1 MESYALKKRNPSPV
15 SAKLEVSMHDITRR
29 SALKLTMAAAATLGG
44 IAGMGLSQHA
54 MAEETGRINVS
65 DHQRPSFGSLSAY
78 IYPSFYEEQY
88 GEGAQGQTYD
98 AFYLGD
104 DFFAVATHYE
114 VDGTNG
120 ITSEEEL
127 EGAVNTYLLNDDFIL
142 SAPIEKSDSYG
153 FQRVESTGDSGA
165 PFIAY
170 QAGPY
175 VSSSD
180 SSTTYLMSYAFCG
193 QGGELLVISSCSPWG
208 VESLSGPGTYCVTG
222 SVDCVTGEPSSLQAP
237 STGTGTGSTPG
248 TDSAAVIC
256 NQHIDTEE
264 GDKAYAFQWD
274 TEQYFLTVDG
284 GYRTVKHLFLTNLD
298 HAPTGA
304 ENGRYITGFIITSGN
319 HCIFWSGVIYGQAI
333 GIDSFWYKQGV
344 RAYPVAVTSYDIDG
358 FHWFGF
364 DPIEGDFRIS

>member
-1 MESYALKKRNPSPV
+1 
-15 SAKLEVSMHDITRR
+15 MHDITRR
-29 SALKLTMAAAATLGG
+29 SALKLTMAATLALGG
-44 IAGMGLSQHA
+44 IATAGSTRHA
-54 MAEETGRINVS
+54 MADEAGQINVS
-65 DHQRPSFGSLSAY
+65 DHQHPSFGSLSAY
-78 IYPSFYEEQY
+78 IYPSFNDEQY
-88 GEGAQGQTYD
+88 GNGTNGQTYD

-104 DFFAVATHYE
+104 DFFAVTTHYE
-114 VDGTNG
+114 TNG
-120 ITSEEEL
+120 TANIASEGEL
-127 EGAVNTYLLNDDFIL
+127 EDAVNAYILNDTFVL
-142 SAPIEKSDSYG
+142 NTPIEQGGSYG
-153 FQRVESTGDSGA
+153 FQRIEDIGDDGD
-165 PFIAY
+165 PFVAY

-175 VSSSD
+175 TSPAVTAYGD
-180 SSTTYLMSYAFCG
+180 TIYLMCYAFCG
-193 QGGELLVISSCSPWG
+193 QDGGLLIVTGSNPWDP
-208 VESLSGPGTYCVTG
+208 ESLPNPKTYCVTG
-222 SVDCVTGEPSSLQAP
+222 SVDCVTGEPSSLQAS
-237 STGTGTGSTPG
+237 STETDAGSTPG

-274 TEQYFLTVDG
+274 TEQYILTVDG

-344 RAYPVAVTSYDIDG
+344 RAYPVAATSYDIDG

>member
-1 MESYALKKRNPSPV
+1 
-15 SAKLEVSMHDITRR
+15 MHDITRR
-29 SALKLTMAAAATLGG
+29 SALKLTMAATLALGG
-44 IAGMGLSQHA
+44 IATAGSTRHA
-54 MAEETGRINVS
+54 MADETGQINVS
-65 DHQRPSFGSLSAY
+65 DHQHPSFGSLSAY
-78 IYPSFYEEQY
+78 TYFNFEDEQY
-88 GEGAQGQTYD
+88 GDGANGQTYD

-104 DFFAVATHYE
+104 DFAAAAFHYE
-114 VDGTNG
+114 ANG
-120 ITSEEEL
+120 AASIASEEAL
-127 EGAVNTYLLNDDFIL
+127 EDAVNTYILNDTFIL
-142 SAPIEKSDSYG
+142 RNPIEQGSSYG
-153 FQRVESTGDSGA
+153 FQHIEGIGNDGA
-165 PFIAY
+165 PFVAY

-175 VSSSD
+175 ISSSD
-180 SSTTYLMSYAFCG
+180 SSTTYLKCYAFCG
-193 QGGELLVISSCSPWG
+193 QDGGLLIVTGCNPWNA
-208 VESLSGPGTYCVTG
+208 ESLPGPEFYCVTG
-222 SVDCVTGEPSSLQAP
+222 SVDCATGEPSSLQAS
-237 STGTGTGSTPG
+237 STETDTGSTPG

-274 TEQYFLTVDG
+274 TEQYILTVDG

-344 RAYPVAVTSYDIDG
+344 RAYPVAATSYDIDG

>member
-1 MESYALKKRNPSPV
+1 
-15 SAKLEVSMHDITRR
+15 MHDITRR
-29 SALKLTMAAAATLGG
+29 SAVKLTMATAVALGG
-44 IAGMGLSQHA
+44 IVGSAKIQQASAEGVAGQ
-54 MAEETGRINVS
+54 IDVS
-65 DHQRPSFGSLSAY
+65 DHQHPSFGSLSAY
-78 IYPSFYEEQY
+78 TYFNFKDEQY
-88 GEGAQGQTYD
+88 SEGSNGQTYD
-98 AFYLGD
+98 ALYYGD
-104 DFFAVATHYE
+104 DFFAVAFHYE
-114 VDGTNG
+114 ANGATN
-120 ITSEEEL
+120 ITG
-127 EGAVNTYLLNDDFIL
+127 EGEIEDAINTYLANDTFIL
-142 SAPIEKSDSYG
+142 NAPIKQSNSYS
-153 FQRVESTGDSGA
+153 FQRIEDLDNNGN
-165 PFIAY
+165 PFITY

-175 VSSSD
+175 SSS
-180 SSTTYLMSYAFCG
+180 SKGIMSFAFCG
-193 QGGELLVISSCSPWG
+193 QDGGLLIVTGSNPWDP
-208 VESLSGPGTYCVTG
+208 SLQPGPEFYCVTG
-222 SVDCVTGEPSSLQAP
+222 SVDCITGEPSSLQAP

-274 TEQYFLTVDG
+274 TEQYILTVDG

-333 GIDSFWYKQGV
+333 GIDSFWYKQRV
-344 RAYPVAVTSYDIDG
+344 RAYPVAATSYDIDG

>member
-1 MESYALKKRNPSPV
+1 
-15 SAKLEVSMHDITRR
+15 MHDITRR
-29 SALKLTMAAAATLGG
+29 SALKLTMAATLALGG
-44 IAGMGLSQHA
+44 IATAGSTRHA
-54 MAEETGRINVS
+54 MADETGQINVS
-65 DHQRPSFGSLSAY
+65 DHQHPSFGSLSAH
-78 IYPSFYEEQY
+78 IYPSFNDAQY
-88 GEGAQGQTYD
+88 GNGTNGQTYD
-98 AFYLGD
+98 VFYLGD
-104 DFFAVATHYE
+104 DFFAVTTHYE
-114 VDGTNG
+114 TNG
-120 ITSEEEL
+120 TANITSEGEL
-127 EGAVNTYLLNDDFIL
+127 EDAVNAYILNDTFVL
-142 SAPIEKSDSYG
+142 KTPIEQGGSYG
-153 FQRVESTGDSGA
+153 FQRIEGIGDDGG
-165 PFIAY
+165 PFVAY

-175 VSSSD
+175 TSPAVTAYGD
-180 SSTTYLMSYAFCG
+180 TIYLMCYAFCG
-193 QGGELLVISSCSPWG
+193 QDGGLLVVTESSPWDP
-208 VESLSGPGTYCVTG
+208 ESLPNPKTYCV
-222 SVDCVTGEPSSLQAP
+222 
-237 STGTGTGSTPG
+237 TGTGSTPG

-274 TEQYFLTVDG
+274 TEQYILTVDG

-344 RAYPVAVTSYDIDG
+344 RAYPVAATSYDIDG